1 VALPLAAVLLSV
13 PSIYSQCQPAVY
25 YLFKAEAQERLD
37 SLERS
42 PTSANLFDR
51 FVLMHNLAFHKDKKM
66 RERAE
71 ALLKEKFPE
80 KGRSTLVR
88 AYAGSLQMIRV
99 SHRAAGSK
107 VLRSIMPFTKSPL
120 TEGREGYHL
129 ISEALQTDSM
139 NVRLR
144 LLRGTAAAESAEHL
158 AEMFDSA
165 RGDLIWLEENAN
177 PHDPVIQFLISLNWT
192 KYYYKLARKYRDPVM
207 LGAASELSVKAVF
220 LACTPV
226 YVDWADSWYKRINA
240 LAEELGMHPTQSTEP

>member
-1 VALPLAAVLLSV
+1 MALPLAALLLGI
-13 PSIYSQCQPAVY
+13 PSAYSQCQPAVC

-42 PTSANLFDR
+42 PTPANLFDR

-71 ALLKEKFPE
+71 TMMKDKFPE
-80 KGRSTLVR
+80 KERSALVR

-99 SHRAAGSK
+99 GHRAAGSK
-107 VLRSIMPFTKSPL
+107 VLRSIMPFTKSPV

-129 ISEALQTDSM
+129 ISKALQTDSM
-139 NVRLR
+139 SIRLR

-158 AEMFDSA
+158 GEMFDSA
-165 RGDLIWLEENAN
+165 RNDLIWLEEHAD
-177 PHDPVIQFLISLNWT
+177 PHDPVMQFLISLNWT

-207 LGAASELSVKAVF
+207 LGAASELSVKSVF

-226 YVDWADSWYKRINA
+226 YVDWADSWYKRVNA
-240 LAEELGMHPTQSTEP
+240 LAEELGVSPTQSTEP